1 MSCLHQF
8 LDCLECLQYQPRFIQ
23 SDRGGETIMLAN
35 VHFQLQQEAEPGVQF
50 EDCYL
55 YGTSTAN
62 QRIEAWWQQLSKGYL
77 FRWRV
82 SIFFYYLLFV
92 YSPNFA

>member
-1 MSCLHQF
+1 M
-8 LDCLECLQYQPRFIQ
+8 LEN
-23 SDRGGETIMLAN
+23 A
-35 VHFQLQQEAEPGVQF
+35 HFQLQQEAEPGLKF

-62 QRIEAWWQQLSKGYL
+62 QQIEAWWQQLSKGYL

-82 SIFFYYLLFV
+82 SFVQRFTPHKLLTLLRIFSVLCRLKDFLIRMI
-92 YSPNFA
+92 

>member
-1 MSCLHQF
+1 
-8 LDCLECLQYQPRFIQ
+8 
-23 SDRGGETIMLAN
+23 MLAN
-35 VHFQLQQEAEPGVQF
+35 AHFQLQQEAEPGLKF

-82 SIFFYYLLFV
+82 SIVQRFI
-92 YSPNFA
+92 